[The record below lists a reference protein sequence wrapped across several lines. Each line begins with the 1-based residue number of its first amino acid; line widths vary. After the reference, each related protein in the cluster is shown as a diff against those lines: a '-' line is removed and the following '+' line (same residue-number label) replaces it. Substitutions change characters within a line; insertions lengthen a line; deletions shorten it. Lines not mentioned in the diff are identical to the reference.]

1 MFGRRLEGMEHRLIG
16 VLVLRKVPSWNSLY
30 RYGKGRFYKTNR
42 GRLFE
47 MKLIRMLPRLD
58 LDKVVLEVYG
68 DKGKRKWDI
77 DNLFKSILDGFKGIV
92 YNDDEQ
98 VIGIVAFKRNFDK
111 RKIEIWIWE
120 VLR

>member
-1 MFGRRLEGMEHRLIG
+1 MPKFPVS
-16 VLVLRKVPSWNSLY
+16 VLSNS
-30 RYGKGRFYKTNR
+30 KSS
-42 GRLFE
+42 
-47 MKLIRMLPRLD
+47 
-58 LDKVVLEVYG
+58 
-68 DKGKRKWDI
+68 